1 MFSLSK
7 LEQSYTHTPTHT
19 QLTLQEGESTILQL
33 HHNPLKD
40 WQHGRDVQQDQDDS
54 LGIDDAKPVMT
65 VQWKWMHAPMYYSGT
80 FLCNKVIAYILH
92 HPSAW
97 FLEESWFARGLYN
110 CKSSLPGPCRRHLP
124 WQCCTEESR
133 QSVLQRQSP
142 EHGLGRPAKKGHWK
156 EIAPSECHTLRC

>member
-1 MFSLSK
+1 MHPCIIQARSYVTK
-7 LEQSYTHTPTHT
+7 LEHTYYNIH
-19 QLTLQEGESTILQL
+19 L
-33 HHNPLKD
+33 
-40 WQHGRDVQQDQDDS
+40 
-54 LGIDDAKPVMT
+54 LGFWRKAGLLAVC
-65 VQWKWMHAPMYYSGT
+65 AS
-80 FLCNKVIAYILH
+80 
-92 HPSAW
+92 
-97 FLEESWFARGLYN
+97 GLYN